1 MSTHLLN
8 LSLLSPQLPKFHLV
22 FESDGQT
29 PMAKQ
34 KVRNGSRKKS
44 WSREQYKPP
53 SIERERDFHQ
63 PHHCI
68 VFPYAYH
75 YSLDVHSNATTSCL
89 PIHPTVYILYMFVLY
104 FCSPDGT
111 SCTYLL
117 LVGQLRR
124 VQVSSCTLHVCR
136 VQQIHQQQ
144 QEACIPQCN
153 LVLYV
158 QYCYVVETSCM
169 LVHSGKWKL
178 SVWWVVVMFVDSV
191 CCSVSFPLGKRQI
204 CTRATSAA
212 VQLVHTVCAE
222 QRHFEKPTYH

>member
-75 YSLDVHSNATTSCL
+75 YSLDVHSNATTTTSCL
-89 PIHPTVYILYMFVLY
+89 PIHPTVYVLYMFVLY

-111 SCTYLL
+111 SCTYLY
-117 LVGQLRR
+117 R
-124 VQVSSCTLHVCR
+124 VVCKCPAVRSMSVVCSRYTSSSKKPAYHSVT
-136 VQQIHQQQ
+136 
-144 QEACIPQCN
+144 
-153 LVLYV
+153 Y
-158 QYCYVVETSCM
+158 SCM
-169 LVHSGKWKL
+169 YSSATQWRPAACLCIAASGN
-178 SVWWVVVMFVDSV
+178 
-191 CCSVSFPLGKRQI
+191 
-204 CTRATSAA
+204 
-212 VQLVHTVCAE
+212 
-222 QRHFEKPTYH
+222 